1 MRKSA
6 ETSETADQSLK
17 ITQTI
22 HTPFWIGLSKGFLQI
37 EIWFPNTIQYHG
49 T

>member
-22 HTPFWIGLSKGFLQI
+22 HKPFWIGLS
-37 EIWFPNTIQYHG
+37 WFVQGILTN
-49 T
+49 